1 MKITFPYWG
10 HYTPAITI
18 LFEKLGFDVIP
29 PEKTNQASIREGSK
43 FSPELFCF
51 PLKVNVGNYLSSLR
65 RGADTIFMWENL
77 GGICRFRYY
86 WIIQQKVLNDAGFKA
101 KIINLNTSHPILRI
115 KEIKKI
121 NKISWLRVLK
131 AFYHSISII
140 IFIEKLEKRV
150 AYLRPREETTGDA
163 DKTLDYFFNNI
174 DEARKNNALR
184 KLQKETK
191 NKLKKVKIIKNKDI
205 MKVGIMGEI
214 FMVTDNVVNFDLEK
228 KLGQMGMEVHRDLS
242 LSYFLRHD
250 ACPWLDYIAQKR
262 VNPYLKSTV
271 GGHGRDAVNEMLVA
285 VKKGFDGVVHILP
298 LACMPEITVRPILEK
313 IHKEKKIP
321 FLSLSL
327 DEQVAE
333 AGIQTRLEAFSDVVK
348 NYHHK
353 KHLNI

>member
-1 MKITFPYWG
+1 MKVTFPYWG
-10 HYTPAITI
+10 HHTPAITI

-29 PEKTNQASIREGSK
+29 PEKTNQTSIREGAK

-51 PLKVNVGNYLSSLR
+51 PLKVNMGNYLSSLR
-65 RGADTIFMWENL
+65 KGADTIFMWENL

-86 WIIQQKVLNDAGFKA
+86 WIIQQKALKDAGFNA
-101 KIINLNTSHPILRI
+101 KIINLNTSHPISRI
-115 KEIKKI
+115 REIKKI
-121 NKISWLRVLK
+121 NKISWLKVLD
-131 AFYHSISII
+131 AFYSSVGVIM
-140 IFIEKLEKRV
+140 FIEKLEKKV
-150 AYLRPREETTGDA
+150 AYLRPREKIAGGA
-163 DKTLDYFFNNI
+163 DKALDYFFDNI
-174 DEARKNNALR
+174 DKMKTGSDLR
-184 KLQKETK
+184 KLKKETK
-191 NKLKKVKIIKNKDI
+191 NKLKKVKITKNKDI

-214 FMVTDNVVNFDLEK
+214 FMVTDNIVNFDLEK

-242 LSYFLRHD
+242 LSYFLRHE

-262 VNPYLKSTV
+262 VYPYLKSTV

-298 LACMPEITVRPILEK
+298 LSCMPEVTVRPILEK
-313 IHKEKKIP
+313 IHKERKIP

-348 NYHHK
+348 NYHQNK
-353 KHLNI
+353 NINT